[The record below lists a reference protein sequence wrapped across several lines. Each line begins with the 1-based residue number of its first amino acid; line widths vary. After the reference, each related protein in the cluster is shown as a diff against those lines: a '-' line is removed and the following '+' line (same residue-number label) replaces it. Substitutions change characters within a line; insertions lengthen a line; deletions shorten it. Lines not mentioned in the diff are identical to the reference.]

1 MGKDL
6 IYSFVRS
13 RFECWLD
20 IEEYPRRKKRQV
32 WGHTIM
38 PTTKSVFSDLFLLHY
53 KKMKI
58 NDLQLLMVRV
68 NPE

>member
-1 MGKDL
+1 MGKYL
-6 IYSFVRS
+6 IHGFLRS
-13 RFECWLD
+13 ALSVGWTLKNIQEG
-20 IEEYPRRKKRQV
+20 KRGKF
-32 WGHTIM
+32 WGHTMM

-58 NDLQLLMVRV
+58 KDLQLLMVRV